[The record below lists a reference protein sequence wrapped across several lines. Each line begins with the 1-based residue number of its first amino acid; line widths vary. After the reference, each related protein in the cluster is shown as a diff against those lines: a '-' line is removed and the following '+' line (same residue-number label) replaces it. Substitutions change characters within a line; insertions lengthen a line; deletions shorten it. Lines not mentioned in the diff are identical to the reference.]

1 MNEAFQNALSAYR
14 AAAACA
20 FAKFRAGK
28 HGVADAVENDTATEQ
43 PSTTAYPPK
52 TGALARLAYQRKLFS
67 ALEQFLIQ
75 ATAKYAAFKSSQV
88 SQSSN
93 TVKTTEQV
101 ARALGSSGPLVMS
114 LCADVR
120 RHRWLVYLAEARHRH
135 TMSMHYGIDNATVMK
150 NRLLPP
156 LPCGIPHD
164 VRQRYAKLHAA
175 FKSMFGLKAGND
187 TPHHHRQHSRPVLV
201 TARKQNQFVFFSRP
215 LGNGDAQQ
223 QQKQGQQQHQHQ
235 HEHSQL
241 DQTLTPLCLLIHVS
255 RCRASLA
262 SGASRLLSQ
271 ASERTVV
278 HVTAEA
284 VRRKYAGKPDEI
296 YRRKN
301 SKRYAAWKRRVQDMA
316 KASQSRVQ
324 SAEHKMRSS
333 RGYDQLLTQ
342 RSYGDTSFAPFLFD
356 TESHAFAFSSKI
368 SEAPK
373 LRKVMLDKYASSD
386 ERNKNYTLE
395 TCATSAATTNGSEGS
410 QRQVVVDSLQK
421 AHVAA
426 QTNPL
431 FHTRVMN
438 RFG

>member
-1 MNEAFQNALSAYR
+1 MNEAFHTAVSVYR
-14 AAAACA
+14 TAAACA

-28 HGVADAVENDTATEQ
+28 HGLSDAAENNSATEQ
-43 PSTTAYPPK
+43 QSTIAFTPKASAAHGAYE
-52 TGALARLAYQRKLFS
+52 RELFP

-75 ATAKYAAFKSSQV
+75 ATAEYAAFKTSQV
-88 SQSSN
+88 SLSSIA
-93 TVKTTEQV
+93 VKTTERV

-120 RHRWLVYLAEARHRH
+120 RHRWLVHLSETRHRH
-135 TMSMHYGIDNATVMK
+135 TMGMHYGVNNASTMK

-164 VRQRYAKLHAA
+164 VRQRYAKLYAA
-175 FKSMFGLKAGND
+175 LKSMFGVKTTNG
-187 TPHHHRQHSRPVLV
+187 TPHHHRQNSRPVLV
-201 TARKQNQFVFFSRP
+201 IARKRNQFVFFSRP
-215 LGNGDAQQ
+215 LGNGVAQQ
-223 QQKQGQQQHQHQ
+223 QQQHYQ
-235 HEHSQL
+235 EHMQI
-241 DQTLTPLCLLIHVS
+241 DQTLTPSCLLIHVS

-278 HVTAEA
+278 RVTAEA

-301 SKRYAAWKRRVQDMA
+301 SKRYAAWKRRVQEMA

-333 RGYDQLLTQ
+333 RGFDQLLTQ

-386 ERNKNYTLE
+386 KRNKKYTLE
-395 TCATSAATTNGSEGS
+395 TCATSSTAMNASKGSP
-410 QRQVVVDSLQK
+410 QHQVVDSLQK

>member
-1 MNEAFQNALSAYR
+1 MNEAFHTALSAYR
-14 AAAACA
+14 TAAACA
-20 FAKFRAGK
+20 FAKFRADK
-28 HGVADAVENDTATEQ
+28 HVVVDATKDNTATEQ
-43 PSTTAYPPK
+43 PSSAH
-52 TGALARLAYQRKLFS
+52 LAYERILFP
-67 ALEQFLIQ
+67 ALEQFLIH
-75 ATAKYAAFKSSQV
+75 ATTKYAAFKKSQA
-88 SQSSN
+88 SQSSII
-93 TVKTTEQV
+93 VKPTQRV
-101 ARALGSSGPLVMS
+101 ARALGSSGPLVMA

-120 RHRWLVYLAEARHRH
+120 RHRWLVYLSEARHRH
-135 TMSMHYGIDNATVMK
+135 TMNMHYGVDNTTAMK
-150 NRLLPP
+150 SLSL

-175 FKSMFGLKAGND
+175 FKSMFDNATTNG
-187 TPHHHRQHSRPVLV
+187 TPHHHRQHSRPVLM
-201 TARKQNQFVFFSRP
+201 TTRKRNQFVFFSRP
-215 LGNGDAQQ
+215 LGNVAAQQ
-223 QQKQGQQQHQHQ
+223 QQQTQQQHQRQ
-235 HEHSQL
+235 QQEHNVV
-241 DQTLTPLCLLIHVS
+241 DQTHPPSCLLIHVS

-278 HVTAEA
+278 RVTAEA

-373 LRKVMLDKYASSD
+373 LRKVMLDKYTSSD
-386 ERNKNYTLE
+386 ERNKKYTLE
-395 TCATSAATTNGSEGS
+395 SCTTSTATNGDACP
-410 QRQVVVDSLQK
+410 QHQVVDSLQK